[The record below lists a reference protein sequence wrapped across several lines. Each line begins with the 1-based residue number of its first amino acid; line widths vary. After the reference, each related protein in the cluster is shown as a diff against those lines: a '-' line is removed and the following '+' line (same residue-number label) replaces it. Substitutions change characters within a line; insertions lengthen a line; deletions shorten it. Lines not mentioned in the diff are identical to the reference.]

1 MGYMSTL
8 LTSVLTYVLTFVME
22 QFRISLIFRKKNSS
36 IKALKMM
43 KYGLYLI

>member
-22 QFRISLIFRKKNSS
+22 QFRISLIFRKKISS
-36 IKALKMM
+36 IKALKMT